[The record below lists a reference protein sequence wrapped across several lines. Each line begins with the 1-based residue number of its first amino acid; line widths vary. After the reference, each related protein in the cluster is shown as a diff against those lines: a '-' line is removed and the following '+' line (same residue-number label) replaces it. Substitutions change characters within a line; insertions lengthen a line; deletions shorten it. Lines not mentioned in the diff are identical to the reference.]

1 MSQLKAFVVR
11 EPHEGIC
18 AVIFDTQ
25 SVAARRRGAAELWC
39 EFEDVASCVRAPDF
53 DRYAPGPVP
62 MHATLAAGWQH
73 ICSGCSLEFS
83 AKKQA
88 HADSTPVEDSD
99 NAQFCSQACMMKNWQ
114 NERTQQAYENAA
126 VELAIAVW
134 PQALKVMPWV
144 DRSTDGYSVKVIAL
158 VLPGMKSVINW
169 DLSKEAVGVSPVDL
183 QLYQSI
189 HFDCFQPQHVLP

>member
-11 EPHEGIC
+11 EPHDGNC

-62 MHATLAAGWQH
+62 MHVTLAAGWQH

-99 NAQFCSQACMMKNWQ
+99 NAQFCSQACMMQSWQ
-114 NERTQQAYENAA
+114 HDQSRLAHEHAA
-126 VELAIAVW
+126 VELAITSW
-134 PQALKVMPWV
+134 PQALKVWPHHQHV
-144 DRSTDGYSVKVIAL
+144 SHGRCADSIEIL
-158 VLPGMKSVINW
+158 LPGLKTSIRWKHAEDM
-169 DLSKEAVGVSPVDL
+169 VGVDAHDL
-183 QLYQSI
+183 QQFRRLYVPNYEPAAD
-189 HFDCFQPQHVLP
+189 HP